1 MRGLFPHTSDRLKL
15 MAITLAASCISISE
29 LGIAK
34 VFTEVIFQID
44 TSKHFPYLLMVLFV
58 GFSVT
63 ARIAHYFQRVKRI
76 TVLDK
81 IIRNSQL
88 KNAENSWN
96 LSLAIEVANILGC
109 AFQILII
116 TIFLA
121 TLSIYFGLLIF
132 GCIVIAGFV
141 LSQLYGKQEIFQRN
155 VFQSQYRKQKVLVG
169 ARTLVR
175 VRGGEI
181 GSLVTGTIMVGTLI
195 ALIAFHHQGW
205 VKTSDAVISFF
216 AVRMIGTN
224 LNSLATGLMRH
235 ARALV
240 NSSLSTARVTKNSPP
255 DGSVTLWENSSPYSQ
270 TEN

>member
-1 MRGLFPHTSDRLKL
+1 MV
-15 MAITLAASCISISE
+15 ITLAASCISISE

-44 TSKHFPYLLMVLFV
+44 SSKQFPYLLTALFV
-58 GFSVT
+58 GFTVM

-76 TVLDK
+76 AVLDK
-81 IIRNSQL
+81 IIGNSQL
-88 KNAENSWN
+88 KNADNSWN

-109 AFQILII
+109 ALQILII
-116 TIFLA
+116 SIFLA
-121 TLSIYFGLLIF
+121 TLSIYFGLLIL
-132 GCIVIAGFV
+132 GCIVIAGIV
-141 LSQLYGKQEIFQRN
+141 LSLLYGKQEIFQRN
-155 VFQSQYRKQKVLVG
+155 IFQSHFRKQSIPAG

-205 VKTSDAVISFF
+205 VTTPNAVISFF
-216 AVRMIGTN
+216 AVRMIGAN

-240 NSSLSTARVTKNSPP
+240 NSSLSTVRVTKNSPP
-255 DGSVTLWENSSPYSQ
+255 DGSVTLWENSNPYSQ

>member
-1 MRGLFPHTSDRLKL
+1 

-34 VFTEVIFQID
+34 IFTEVIFKID
-44 TSKHFPYLLMVLFV
+44 SGKQFPYLLMALFV
-58 GFSVT
+58 GFSVM
-63 ARIAHYFQRVKRI
+63 ARIAHYFQRVKRV
-76 TVLDK
+76 TVLDR
-81 IIRNSQL
+81 IIKKSQL
-88 KNAENSWN
+88 KNSDNSWN

-109 AFQILII
+109 SFQILII
-116 TIFLA
+116 SIFLA
-121 TLSIYFGLLIF
+121 TLSIYFGFLNF
-132 GCIVIAGFV
+132 GCIVIAGVV

-155 VFQSQYRKQKVLVG
+155 VFQSHYRKQRVPAG
-169 ARTLVR
+169 ARTLGR

-205 VKTSDAVISFF
+205 VTTPDAVISFF

-240 NSSLSTARVTKNSPP
+240 NSSLSTVRVTKNSPP
-255 DGSVTLWENSSPYSQ
+255 DGSVAKWGNSSPYSQ

>member
-1 MRGLFPHTSDRLKL
+1 MV
-15 MAITLAASCISISE
+15 ITFAASCISISE

-76 TVLDK
+76 TVLDT
-81 IIRNSQL
+81 IIRNSQMT
-88 KNAENSWN
+88 NADNSWN

-116 TIFLA
+116 SIFLA

-155 VFQSQYRKQKVLVG
+155 IFQSHYRKQSIPAG

-205 VKTSDAVISFF
+205 VTTPNAVISFF
-216 AVRMIGTN
+216 AVRMIGAN

-240 NSSLSTARVTKNSPP
+240 NSSLSTVRVTKNSPP
-255 DGSVTLWENSSPYSQ
+255 DGSVTSWENSNPYSQ

>member
-63 ARIAHYFQRVKRI
+63 ALIAHYFQRVKRI

-116 TIFLA
+116 SIFLA

-240 NSSLSTARVTKNSPP
+240 NSSLSTVRVTKNSPP
-255 DGSVTLWENSSPYSQ
+255 DGSVTLWENSNPYSQ